1 MKKYYYTIGE
11 VSNLL
16 GVKPHVIRYWEGEF
30 PVLRPKKAAGRI
42 RKYSE
47 DHILLLR
54 KIDDMLHNQRFTIE
68 GARQKLKQEKNI
80 IRAIAD
86 DAEPEQLSLKL
97 DDETPNEEV
106 GNVLSQIRTDLQRI
120 KTLCNQYLRNNK

>member
-80 IRAIAD
+80 IRAIAE

-97 DDETPNEEV
+97 DDDPPSEELS
-106 GNVLSQIRTDLQRI
+106 NVLSQVRGDLQRI
-120 KTLCNQYLRNNK
+120 KSLCNQYLRNNK

>member
-11 VSNLL
+11 VSNMLD
-16 GVKPHVIRYWEGEF
+16 VKPHVIRYWEGEF

-54 KIDDMLHNQRFTIE
+54 KIHNMLYVQRFTIE
-68 GARQKLKQEKNI
+68 GARQKLKQERSI

-97 DDETPNEEV
+97 DEPSHTDEISFVLNEVRKE
-106 GNVLSQIRTDLQRI
+106 LDKM
-120 KTLCNQYLRNNK
+120 KTLCKQHLRKY

>member
-42 RKYSE
+42 RKYSD

-68 GARQKLKQEKNI
+68 GARQKLKQERNI
-80 IRAIAD
+80 IRAIAE

-97 DDETPNEEV
+97 DEPTPGEEV
-106 GNVLSQIRTDLQRI
+106 YTVLSEVRNELNKMQS
-120 KTLCNQYLRNNK
+120 LCKQYLRNNK

>member
-80 IRAIAD
+80 IRAIAE

-97 DDETPNEEV
+97 DDDPPNEELS
-106 GNVLSQIRTDLQRI
+106 NVLSQVRGDLQRI
-120 KTLCNQYLRNNK
+120 KSLCNQYLRNNK